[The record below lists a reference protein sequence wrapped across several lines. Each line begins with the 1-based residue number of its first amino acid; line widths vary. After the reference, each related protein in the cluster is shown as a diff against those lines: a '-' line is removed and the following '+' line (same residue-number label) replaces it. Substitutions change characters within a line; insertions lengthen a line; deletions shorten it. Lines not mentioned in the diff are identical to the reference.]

1 MGSQLSSFGK
11 TLDIGFRIASR
22 INSHFPHT
30 SRLYYHPPNPPSLKR
45 QKDALS
51 AAAGGSNNSSSS
63 NSGCGCGN
71 NKAFGVGGAAD
82 YTECIIHIILIN
94 G

>member
-1 MGSQLSSFGK
+1 MGSQLSSLGK

-30 SRLYYHPPNPPSLKR
+30 SRLYYHPPNPPNLKR

-51 AAAGGSNNSSSS
+51 AATGGTNNSSSS
-63 NSGCGCGN
+63 NIGCGCGN
-71 NKAFGVGGAAD
+71 NKAFGVCGAD
-82 YTECIIHIILIN
+82 NNTECIIHILIN

>member
-30 SRLYYHPPNPPSLKR
+30 SRLYYHPPNPPNLKR
-45 QKDALS
+45 QEDALS
-51 AAAGGSNNSSSS
+51 AATGGTSNGTTST
-63 NSGCGCGN
+63 NSGCG
-71 NKAFGVGGAAD
+71 GAD
-82 YTECIIHIILIN
+82 NTECIIHN
-94 G
+94 TD